1 MIRSDDSSWVYGHR
15 PDTGHRVE
23 VFNILETPVLLI
35 EEGELTG
42 SLSLLSLS
50 RRNPNAWKVG
60 TVGKKHLLYMA
71 GIARFLVVIP
81 TTPAT
86 IKG

>member
-1 MIRSDDSSWVYGHR
+1 METGQTRGHR
-15 PDTGHRVE
+15 IDVPNT
-23 VFNILETPVLLI
+23 LETPVLLI

-50 RRNPNAWKVG
+50 RRNPSPWKVG

-71 GIARFLVVIP
+71 GTDSVVAVIP
-81 TTPAT
+81 TRTAI